1 MRGSASIQIK
11 LSDHSSVSNALKV
24 LGYSAACKDG
34 YATISIQNPAVRKI
48 HTRLK
53 RTKVVEDEMFTHQTR
68 KAYGAPRLLTLDR
81 IRHVKSPDAPS
92 RNVVS
97 PEDLLSIVAR
107 LSAPR
112 KPRQQSKI
120 IEDDSPR
127 IGFRITLSKRSLH
140 QQQLYMER
148 LSVPRSVFCTEP
160 VEYHVAI
167 PRHLTEEELTAH
179 VQRLSKPRS
188 LESLLVRYALPG
200 EDYINTVEDS
210 INTVEDSI
218 TKDACIMRI
227 VPPAIVELSPYQMV
241 SANQIAPRS
250 IDNKDPLVTV
260 VTFLC
265 KNILNIVTK
274 GEEEFPDQVDTF
286 AARLLE
292 VSILPA
298 LETRPLRR
306 EIHDLPKVVSTKDS
320 LETAK
325 FLELVHLFPP
335 NRVLVCR
342 LESLIETLIKH
353 ILTLH
358 SGAQ

>member
-11 LSDHSSVSNALKV
+11 LPEHSPVSNALKV

-34 YATISIQNPAVRKI
+34 YATISIQNPAIRKI

-53 RTKVVEDEMFTHQTR
+53 RNKVVEEDEVVTPKAR

-81 IRHVKSPDAPS
+81 TRHVKSPDAPS

-107 LSAPR
+107 LSTPR
-112 KPRQQSKI
+112 KSRQQSNI

-148 LSVPRSVFCTEP
+148 LSVPRSVFSTEP

-188 LESLLVRYALPG
+188 LESLLVRYAHPG

-218 TKDACIMRI
+218 TEDTCIMRI

-241 SANQIAPRS
+241 SANQIAPRP
-250 IDNKDPLVTV
+250 IDNKDPLVT
-260 VTFLC
+260 
-265 KNILNIVTK
+265 
-274 GEEEFPDQVDTF
+274 
-286 AARLLE
+286 
-292 VSILPA
+292 SILPA